1 MGHGS
6 GGVLYSPKPTDHDA
20 VSMITLSNIFTRERS
35 LFYAFMWN
43 DSDRMGYSRWLA
55 HDVRHNAFVFDPMTG
70 KLQVFYDENEL
81 AEINAKLAELLFD
94 HPEAFNGMT
103 ATLDANIDGIL
114 PFVTGEKTVQSTAD
128 VAKYFNHLIT
138 WWSAMNLLFMIPD
151 LTDLPESIRNEA
163 LARRIVGEKFSDQF
177 ESVFINFWKMQ
188 YPEFADLARVVS
200 PAEAFAIGTEG
211 PSDDLIATLRD
222 RLQTGCALFDQA
234 IYRNHEW
241 IDAMRVVDVGFSMAV
256 TTEIHE
262 LVGRVAC
269 PGKATGKVRII
280 LLKKDVGLIEEGEIL
295 VSTMTTPDFVPAVK
309 KCAAIITDEG
319 GITCHAAIV
328 SRELGKPCIIG
339 TKIAT
344 KVLKEGDVVEVD
356 AEKGIVRIIDCA

>member
-1 MGHGS
+1 
-6 GGVLYSPKPTDHDA
+6 
-20 VSMITLSNIFTRERS
+20 MITLSNIFTRERS

-43 DSDRMGYSRWLA
+43 DSDRMGYSRWLG
-55 HDVRHNAFVFDPMTG
+55 HDVRHNAFVFDPATG
-70 KLQVFYDENEL
+70 KLQVYYDEAEL
-81 AEINAKLAELLFD
+81 VEINAKLAKTLLD
-94 HPEAFNGMT
+94 RPEAFAEMT
-103 ATLDANIDGIL
+103 ATLDENIGGIL
-114 PFVTGEKTVQSTAD
+114 PCVSGEKVVTTTAD
-128 VAKYFNHLIT
+128 VAKYFENLIT

-163 LARRIVGEKFSDQF
+163 LVRRTAGEKFSDQF
-177 ESVFINFWKMQ
+177 ESVFINFWKTQ

-200 PAEAFAIGTEG
+200 PAEAFAISTEG
-211 PSDDLIATLRD
+211 PSDGLIATLRD
-222 RLQTGCALFDQA
+222 RLQTGCALFDEH

-241 IDAMRVVDVGFSMAV
+241 ITSMKAIDVAFPATESI
-256 TTEIHE
+256 EIHE
-262 LVGRVAC
+262 LTGRVAC
-269 PGKATGKVRII
+269 PGKVTGKVRVI

-344 KVLKEGDVVEVD
+344 KVLKDGDVVEVD
-356 AEKGIVRIIDCA
+356 AEKGAVTIVKRA